1 MQTQPVHPTSLR
13 LPTDLK
19 AKLKDRAATNRRS
32 LTGEIIATLEK
43 AMAVDPQE
51 AAQ

>member
-19 AKLKDRAATNRRS
+19 AKLKDRAIINRRS

-43 AMAVDPQE
+43 AMAVDPEE
-51 AAQ
+51 AAR

>member
-19 AKLKDRAATNRRS
+19 AKLKGRAATNRRS

-51 AAQ
+51 AAR